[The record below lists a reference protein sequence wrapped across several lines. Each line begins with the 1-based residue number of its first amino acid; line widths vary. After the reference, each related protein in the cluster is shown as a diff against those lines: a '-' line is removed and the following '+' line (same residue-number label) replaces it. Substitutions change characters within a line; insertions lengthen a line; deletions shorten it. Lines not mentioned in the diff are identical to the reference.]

1 MISKTTLA
9 IGALATFLVA
19 QPAAAQNNT
28 LGGALFG
35 GALGGI
41 VGGAATGSAGG
52 AVAGALIG
60 GATGALIGSEADRRR
75 SYYWWR
81 GGCYQAVQGG
91 YMRISNRYCY

>member
-1 MISKTTLA
+1 MISKT
-9 IGALATFLVA
+9 ALALCALVTLLVA

-41 VGGAATGSAGG
+41 IGGAATGSAGG

-91 YMRISNRYCY
+91 YMRIPNRNCY

>member
-1 MISKTTLA
+1 MIGKATVALF
-9 IGALATFLVA
+9 ALATVGLT
-19 QPAAAQNNT
+19 QPASAQNNT
-28 LGGALFG
+28 VGGALFG

-41 VGGAATGSAGG
+41 IGGAATGSAGG

-60 GATGALIGSEADRRR
+60 GATGALIGAEADRRR

-91 YMRISNRYCY
+91 YVRISNRYCY